1 MTAAELCK
9 KYDFISEKSLKTN
22 FKRVVAQIEK
32 RTGDRLSKTGRGDK
46 VDYQIVKKEDNIYAL
61 TLENEKEKLIR
72 VDVDTLH
79 LANFAFVVFLGVV
92 ATPQSIFRGTY
103 VDFLRY
109 LGYEP
114 TAANILNLKGAL
126 NDLLDRRIIYG
137 GTDPSNEDWFFAGL
151 YRIIEEQ
158 MGAQI
163 SQIKICREIA
173 DKNNMQ
179 SDGWV
184 KLLKTL
190 IGVSMV
196 AETQEVFKMST
207 LAEYTGLTEAQLR
220 RTHKLLQENNIYKI
234 DIQYNEGTFYR
245 KGQVAYINRLT
256 LPMTDEERE
265 LAIADRRK
273 RFEEFQNK
281 EFSARF

>member
-1 MTAAELCK
+1 MTAEELCAI
-9 KYDFISEKSLKTN
+9 YDFISIKTLKSN

-32 RTGDRLSKTGRGDK
+32 KTGDKLSKTGRGENT
-46 VDYQIVKKEDNIYAL
+46 DYQIVKKEDNIYAVSIV
-61 TLENEKEKLIR
+61 NEKEKLIR
-72 VDVDTLH
+72 VDIDTLH
-79 LANFAFVVFLGVV
+79 LANFVFVVFLGVV
-92 ATPQSIFRGTY
+92 ATPQSIWRGTY
-103 VDFLRY
+103 TDFLRY

-114 TAANILNLKGAL
+114 TAANIINLKGAL
-126 NDLLDRRIIYG
+126 NDLLDRRVIYG
-137 GTDPSNEDWFFAGL
+137 GTDPSNGDWFFAGL
-151 YRIIEEQ
+151 YRIIEEK
-158 MGAQI
+158 MGAQV

-196 AETQEVFKMST
+196 SETQEVFKMST

-220 RTHKLLQENNIYKI
+220 RTHKLLQENNIYKVDIKYI
-234 DIQYNEGTFYR
+234 DGTFYR
-245 KGQVAYINRLT
+245 EGQIAHINRLT
-256 LPMTDEERE
+256 LPMTEEERAAAE
-265 LAIADRRK
+265 LDRER
-273 RFEEFQNK
+273 RFAEFKNK